1 LTPPRSLAFSVNGGL
16 EAASAARRAVLAGD
30 GAVPS
35 SVRED
40 ILPLWVALGLAAAF
54 GLGIALGRTIGAG
67 LTALLWGGGVRVF
80 VVHHVTY
87 SINSLCH
94 RFGRRAFATEDESR
108 NLACLAPLALGEAW
122 HNNHHAFPTSA
133 AHGMCPWQ
141 LDPSA
146 WVITSLERAGLA
158 RNVVRTSPEPQ
169 RAKAT
174 G

>member
-16 EAASAARRAVLAGD
+16 EAASAARRAVLARD

-35 SVRED
+35 SVRDD
-40 ILPLWVALGLAAAF
+40 ILPLWVALGLTAAF
-54 GLGIALGRTIGAG
+54 GLRIALGT
-67 LTALLWGGGVRVF
+67 F
-80 VVHHVTY
+80 V
-87 SINSLCH
+87 
-94 RFGRRAFATEDESR
+94 RRAFETEDESR